1 MLYLCADFAR
11 NTILVHSSHPIALS
25 GTDSVKKMP
34 AKTRFSGIRSCAFSQ
49 SCPLSLTS
57 YTDDVPNV
65 ESVPLSNSEKLR
77 KVQCMVQIDP
87 RIHFNLLND
96 THGKR
101 AFSDQKWQGTLAAY
115 SANKIVAVI
124 ASPKS
129 GSTYVS
135 NVIARHCK
143 LPSRRL
149 CYAYASNEH
158 DLYLPALVTAKI
170 TGGVSQLHMRATP
183 HNLQLIKAFDVKCI
197 VLTRN
202 IFDTLASF
210 QRDIKKKLSAQI
222 PGQGLLGYS
231 FVWLIPQLLTLSDE
245 QLMDYCIDFYVP
257 WYLNFLA
264 SWNQFRNDE
273 RICFLRYETLM
284 ENKPAAF
291 ARIFELLGY
300 DSNVSPDL
308 LARNFLENNKNIS
321 ATGGKTGYGL
331 DVLTA
336 KQRTAIETKFCYFD
350 KALGKDY
357 MNLEPDGRF

>member
-1 MLYLCADFAR
+1 
-11 NTILVHSSHPIALS
+11 
-25 GTDSVKKMP
+25 
-34 AKTRFSGIRSCAFSQ
+34 
-49 SCPLSLTS
+49 
-57 YTDDVPNV
+57 
-65 ESVPLSNSEKLR
+65 
-77 KVQCMVQIDP
+77 MVQIDP
-87 RIHFNLLND
+87 RVHANLLNE
-96 THGKR
+96 THGKQP
-101 AFSDQKWQGTLAAY
+101 FSAQKWQGTLAAY
-115 SANKIVAVI
+115 STNKIVAVI

-149 CYAYASNEH
+149 CFAYASNEH

-183 HNLQLIKAFDVKCI
+183 HNLQLIKAFNVKSI

-231 FVWLIPQLLTLSDE
+231 FVWLMPHMLKLSDE

-257 WYLNFLA
+257 WFLNFIV
-264 SWNQFRNDE
+264 SWNQWRNDE

-291 ARIFELLGY
+291 VRIFELLGY
-300 DSNVSPDL
+300 DPNVSPDL
-308 LARNFLENNKNIS
+308 LGMNFLENSKIV
-321 ATGGKTGYGL
+321 AAAGGKTGYGL

-336 KQRTAIETKFCYFD
+336 KQRTAIEAKFRYFD
-350 KALGKDY
+350 QTLVKDY